1 MLPTLGTVSLLFG
14 AACAHAATLLP
25 AHVKLLELGGGAL
38 LVAGLAL
45 LGSALSCFV

>member
-1 MLPTLGTVSLLFG
+1 MVPALGTVSLFVG

-25 AHVKLLELGGGAL
+25 DRMKLLELGGGAL